1 MLQTSVPDQ
10 PSAPVYNARMD
21 SVRFGRVLG
30 TGARLAARTLAN
42 AVDAATAPN
51 PRSPS
56 VPEAT
61 PTSTAPTAQE
71 SRTDVQSNRNP
82 AQTAARAASNVL
94 KTGSRLGHGSKQFA
108 QTAFG
113 PVKKL
118 SGVLWLEFT
127 GFFFGLFAVTAGLG
141 AWKLRA
147 DLHSTGANVD
157 GHLHFLLAAGMSVVF
172 AYFCLTSFLTARRR
186 SRL

>member
-1 MLQTSVPDQ
+1 
-10 PSAPVYNARMD
+10 MD

-30 TGARLAARTLAN
+30 TGARLAARTLAS
-42 AVDAATAPN
+42 AVDAAAAPN
-51 PRSPS
+51 PRSPLATGAS
-56 VPEAT
+56 VPGPRQTAT
-61 PTSTAPTAQE
+61 AASAEKP
-71 SRTDVQSNRNP
+71 RTDTQPNRGP
-82 AQTAARAASNVL
+82 VHTAARAASEVIE
-94 KTGSRLGHGSKQFA
+94 TGSRLGQGSRRFA

-127 GFFFGLFAVTAGLG
+127 GFFFGLFSVSAGLG

-147 DLHSTGANVD
+147 DLHGTGANAD
-157 GHLHFLLAAGMSVVF
+157 AHLHFLLAAGMSVVF
-172 AYFCLTSFLTARRR
+172 AYFCLTSFLAARRR

>member
-1 MLQTSVPDQ
+1 MPL
-10 PSAPVYNARMD
+10 MD

-30 TGARLAARTLAN
+30 TGARLAARTLAG
-42 AVDAATAPN
+42 AVDAAAAPN
-51 PRSPS
+51 PRQASPAPS
-56 VPEAT
+56 AEKPRT
-61 PTSTAPTAQE
+61 NPNQSSPNPT
-71 SRTDVQSNRNP
+71 
-82 AQTAARAASNVL
+82 QTAARAASNIVS
-94 KTGSRLGHGSKQFA
+94 TGSRIGHGSKQFA

-127 GFFFGLFAVTAGLG
+127 GVFFGLFAVTAGAS

-147 DLHSTGANVD
+147 DLHSTGANAD
-157 GHLHFLLAAGMSVVF
+157 AHLHFLLTAGMSVVF